1 MYQENETNISDMAQ
15 SVTVSEIKE
24 VLISPDEKVL
34 ATYGNS
40 YFQSIVSN
48 NKADQFAFVLSDKRI
63 YYKGTG
69 YLKDGRFAKKAISEY
84 VINLEDIT
92 CTGFVNIGSLNMVLV
107 IIGCILI
114 LAFGIGLI
122 ILAFTL
128 LSYYLTRGT

>member
-1 MYQENETNISDMAQ
+1 M
-15 SVTVSEIKE
+15 
-24 VLISPDEKVL
+24 
-34 ATYGNS
+34 
-40 YFQSIVSN
+40 SN